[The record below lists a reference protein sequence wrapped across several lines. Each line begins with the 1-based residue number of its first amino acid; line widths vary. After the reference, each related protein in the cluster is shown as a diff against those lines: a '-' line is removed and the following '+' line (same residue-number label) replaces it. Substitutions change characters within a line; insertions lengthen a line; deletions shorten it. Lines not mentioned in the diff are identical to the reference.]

1 MYGAMSESAWLDRFA
16 ERIPALAS
24 LAPRVLA
31 ASPFVADAFARMF
44 VDEQASFEGLTRA
57 HAPGEL
63 IAGIAAASAS
73 DDEAQLMRRLR
84 QVRRAE
90 MARIAVRDIGGLATL
105 DETLGDLS
113 DLADACVGAALA
125 NAERRLQ
132 QRYGVPRDAAGKIVR
147 PFVLGMGK
155 LGGRELNFS
164 SDIDLI
170 FGHGDA
176 GDTDGARAISNDE
189 YFMRLAQDVQR
200 LLSVVTGD
208 GFVFRVDLMLRPFGS
223 AGALSA
229 STDALE
235 EYYQTHGR
243 EWERYALVKARAVA
257 GDLEAARA
265 LLRALQPF
273 VYRRYLDYDAIGNLR
288 NLKTLIAE
296 DVARRGQED
305 NIKLGSGG
313 IRELEFIV
321 QSFQLVRGGAESA
334 LRDSRLRPVL
344 RYLGEAGHLEVP
356 IVKALDDA
364 YVFLRRLENAV
375 QMYDDQQTHALPR
388 HEQARRAL
396 CAALD
401 VSDWAS
407 LMAQLDAVRA
417 CVQQQFENIFSE
429 RGNADSDAAGEDS
442 KLVRALWFGMSEGA
456 VALNA
461 LRGAG
466 FTQQPQTVIDAIRDL
481 HDARLVRAMS
491 DGGVQKMIALLATL
505 LDAARQQSDPELAFC
520 RTLTVVQAIAGR
532 STYLSLLHD
541 NAEPRVQLVRL
552 CAASPWLTAFIAQSP
567 VLLDTLFDPRTLYEL
582 PGRGELRDELSRR
595 IGELAAGDT
604 EGGMDLLRRYQKEM
618 TLRIAAADLSGALP
632 LVQVSD
638 RLTWLAES
646 LVNAAL
652 GRAWDEMR
660 ALYGAPLREDGEY
673 AGFAVIAYG
682 KFGGIELGYGS
693 DLDLVFLHDCD
704 ALDADTVGGERAIN
718 NGVFYAR
725 LAQRL
730 INWLATQTPAG
741 RAYEID
747 MELRPNGKS
756 GLMVTSL
763 ASFLGYQRES
773 AWTWEHQAL
782 TRARGVA
789 GSAEIRDAFEQ
800 GRLEVLTQPRDAAAL
815 SRAIVEMRAKMRAN
829 LDKST
834 AERWDIKQG
843 EGGLIDIEF
852 VTQYLVLRDA
862 HENPAIAR
870 WSDNWRQIEALAAS
884 GALDAQSCETLIACY
899 RRYRSWTHSR
909 SLQNAGQFSPPEQF
923 ADERAAVRAIVAQY
937 LPTAVAAVGLD
948 PKRS

>member
-1 MYGAMSESAWLDRFA
+1 MFGAISEREWLDIFA
-16 ERIPALAS
+16 ARIPELAA
-24 LAPRVLA
+24 LAPRVYA
-31 ASPFVADAFARMF
+31 ASPFVADAFARLF
-44 VDEQASFEGLTRA
+44 ADKQASFDSLTRA

-63 IAGIAAASAS
+63 ITSIATASAN
-73 DDEAQLMRRLR
+73 DDEVQLMRRLR
-84 QVRRAE
+84 QTRRAE
-90 MARIAVRDIGGLATL
+90 MARIAVRDIAGLAPL

-113 DLADACVGAALA
+113 DLADACLGAALS

-132 QRYGVPRDAAGKIVR
+132 QRYGVPRDTAGHQVR

-170 FGHGDA
+170 FCHGDA
-176 GDTDGARAISNDE
+176 GDTDGARGISNDE
-189 YFMRLAQDVQR
+189 YFVRLAQDVQR
-200 LLSVVTGD
+200 LLAVVTGD

-229 STDALE
+229 STAALE

-243 EWERYALVKARAVA
+243 EWERYALIKARPVA
-257 GDLEAARA
+257 GDLAAGRA

-288 NLKTLIAE
+288 DLKTLIAE

-344 RYLGEAGHLEVP
+344 RYLGEAGHLQAETAH
-356 IVKALDDA
+356 KLDQA

-375 QMYDDQQTHALPR
+375 QMYGDQQTHALPQ
-388 HEQARRAL
+388 QAEARQAL

-401 VSDWAS
+401 IVDWAA
-407 LMAQLDAVRA
+407 LKTKLDTVRA
-417 CVQQQFENIFSE
+417 FVQHEFENIFSE
-429 RGNADSDAAGEDS
+429 RGNADADAASEDS
-442 KLVRALWFGMSEGA
+442 KLVRALWFGMSDGEA
-456 VALNA
+456 ALAA
-461 LRGAG
+461 LRAAG
-466 FTQQPQTVIDAIRDL
+466 FVQHPQQLADAIDELRN
-481 HDARLVRAMS
+481 ARLVRAMPDS
-491 DGGVQKMIALLATL
+491 GVQKMIALLAAL
-505 LDAARQQSDPELAFC
+505 LDAARAQAQPELALC
-520 RTLTVVQAIAGR
+520 RTLSVVQAIAGR

-541 NAEPRVQLVRL
+541 NAEPRAQLLRL

-582 PGRGELRDELSRR
+582 PGRDELRDELARR
-595 IGELAAGDT
+595 TAELASGDT

-646 LVNAAL
+646 LVDAAL
-652 GRAWDEMR
+652 VRAWDEMR
-660 ALYGAPLREDGEY
+660 TQYGEPVRGDGER

-704 ALDADTVGGERAIN
+704 ALDADTVGGTRAIN

-756 GLMVTSL
+756 GMLVTSL

-782 TRARGVA
+782 TRARAVA
-789 GSAEIRDAFEQ
+789 GKEQIRDAFEI
-800 GRLEVLTQPRDAAAL
+800 GRREILTQPRDTQKLRQDIA
-815 SRAIVEMRAKMRAN
+815 SMRVKMRGE
-829 LDKST
+829 LDRSND
-834 AERWDIKQG
+834 EFWDIKQG

-852 VTQYLVLRDA
+852 ITQFLVLRDA
-862 HENPAIAR
+862 HQTPELVTY
-870 WSDNWRQIEALAAS
+870 SDNWRQLDALAAA
-884 GALDAQSCETLIACY
+884 GCIVGDDRDLLIRCY
-899 RRYRSWTHSR
+899 RRYRAHVHAAALQQDRGLVPTTAFTAERQQLSALWTSY
-909 SLQNAGQFSPPEQF
+909 LGAPP
-923 ADERAAVRAIVAQY
+923 
-937 LPTAVAAVGLD
+937 
-948 PKRS
+948 

>member
-1 MYGAMSESAWLDRFA
+1 MFGAMSEREWLDCFA
-16 ERIPALAS
+16 ERIPELAPLAS
-24 LAPRVLA
+24 RVFA

-44 VDEQASFEGLTRA
+44 ADGQVSFDRLTRA
-57 HAPGEL
+57 HARGEL
-63 IAGIAAASAS
+63 SAGIAAASAN

-84 QVRRAE
+84 QMRRAE
-90 MARIAVRDIGGLATL
+90 MARIAVRDIGGLAPL

-113 DLADACVGAALA
+113 DLADACLGAALD
-125 NAERRLQ
+125 NAERRLR
-132 QRYGVPRDAAGKIVR
+132 QRYGVPRDAAGSQVR

-170 FGHGDA
+170 FCHGDA
-176 GDTDGARAISNDE
+176 GDTDGARGISNDE
-189 YFMRLAQDVQR
+189 YFVRLAQDVQR
-200 LLSVVTGD
+200 LLAVVTGD

-229 STDALE
+229 STAALE

-243 EWERYALVKARAVA
+243 EWERYALIKARPVA
-257 GDLEAARA
+257 GDLAAGRA

-288 NLKTLIAE
+288 DLKTLIAE

-334 LRDSRLRPVL
+334 LRDTRLRPVL
-344 RYLGEAGHLEVP
+344 RYLGEAGHLEADTVR
-356 IVKALDDA
+356 KLDEA

-375 QMYDDQQTHALPR
+375 QMYGDQQTHALPQQV
-388 HEQARRAL
+388 EARQAL

-401 VSDWAS
+401 IADWSA
-407 LMAQLDAVRA
+407 LTARLDAVRTF
-417 CVQQQFENIFSE
+417 VQQQFENIFSE
-429 RGNADSDAAGEDS
+429 RGNADAGAASEDS
-442 KLVRALWFGMSEGA
+442 KLIRALWFGMSDGEA
-456 VALNA
+456 ALAA
-461 LRGAG
+461 LRAAG
-466 FTQQPQTVIDAIRDL
+466 FVQQPQQLADAIDELRN
-481 HDARLVRAMS
+481 ARLVRAMS
-491 DGGVQKMIALLATL
+491 DSGVQKMIALLAAL
-505 LDAARQQSDPELAFC
+505 LDAARGQAQPEVALC
-520 RTLTVVQAIAGR
+520 RTLSVVQAIAGR

-541 NAEPRVQLVRL
+541 NAEPRVQLLRL

-582 PGRGELRDELSRR
+582 PGRDELHDELSRR
-595 IGELAAGDT
+595 TAELAPGDT

-646 LVNAAL
+646 LVDAAL
-652 GRAWDEMR
+652 QRAWDEMR
-660 ALYGAPLREDGEY
+660 AQYGEPMRSDAQA

-704 ALDADTVGGERAIN
+704 ALDADTVGGDRAIN

-756 GLMVTSL
+756 GMLVTSL

-782 TRARGVA
+782 TRARAVA
-789 GSAEIRDAFEQ
+789 GKAQIREAFEI
-800 GRLEVLTQPRDAAAL
+800 GRREILTQPRDAQKLRQDIAA
-815 SRAIVEMRAKMRAN
+815 MRGKMRAE
-829 LDKST
+829 LDRSND
-834 AERWDIKQG
+834 EHWDIKQG
-843 EGGLIDIEF
+843 AGGLIDIEF
-852 VTQYLVLRDA
+852 ITQYLVLRDA
-862 HENPAIAR
+862 QRMPALVTY
-870 WSDNWRQIEALAAS
+870 SDNWRQLDALAAAS
-884 GALDAQSCETLIACY
+884 SIAADDRETLIGSY
-899 RRYRSWTHSR
+899 RRYRAHVHAAA
-909 SLQNAGQFSPPEQF
+909 LQQ
-923 ADERAAVRAIVAQY
+923 ERGLVPATAFIAERRQLAALWAAY
-937 LPTAVAAVGLD
+937 LGG
-948 PKRS
+948 